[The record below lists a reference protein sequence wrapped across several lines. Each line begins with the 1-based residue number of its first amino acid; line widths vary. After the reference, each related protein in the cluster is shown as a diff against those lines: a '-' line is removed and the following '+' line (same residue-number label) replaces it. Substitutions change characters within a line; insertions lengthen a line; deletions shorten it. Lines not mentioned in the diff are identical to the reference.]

1 MSSRLSVTRML
12 FTVLTQLAQNPTWAV
27 VTVATFFL
35 SIVIAITVHE
45 FSHAWSA
52 YLLGDTTAKSQ
63 GRLTLNPVAH
73 LDPAGTALIIIAG
86 FGWGKPT
93 PVNPSYFRSGV
104 QLGTAMV
111 ALAGPMSNI
120 AVASILGILV
130 KLGVIG
136 FGAVGFSLFS
146 GQNVIEYFV
155 GSIIFINL
163 LLAAFNLLPIAPL
176 DGFKVVLGVLP
187 KTHALK
193 WASLEPYGALILLGI
208 IGLSFFAPGLSILP
222 LIIRPIVNVLSMI
235 VLGGEIWR

>member
-1 MSSRLSVTRML
+1 MSSRLVVTRML
-12 FTVLTQLAQNPTWAV
+12 FTVLTQLAENPMWAV

-35 SIVIAITVHE
+35 SIVIAITIHE

-52 YLLGDTTAKSQ
+52 YLLGDNTAKSQ
-63 GRLTLNPVAH
+63 GRLTLNPAAH

-111 ALAGPMSNI
+111 ALAGPMSNTVI
-120 AVASILGILV
+120 ASILGILV
-130 KLGVIG
+130 KLGIVG

-146 GQNVIEYFV
+146 GQNIIEYLV

-176 DGFKVVLGVLP
+176 DGFKVVLGILP
-187 KTHALK
+187 KAHALK
-193 WASLEPYGALILLGI
+193 WARLEPYGALMLLGI
-208 IGLSFFAPGLSILP
+208 IALSFFAPALSVLP
-222 LIIRPIVNVLSMI
+222 LVIRPIVNILSLI
-235 VLGGEIWR
+235 VIGGEIWP

>member
-1 MSSRLSVTRML
+1 M
-12 FTVLTQLAQNPTWAV
+12 
-27 VTVATFFL
+27 
-35 SIVIAITVHE
+35 
-45 FSHAWSA
+45 
-52 YLLGDTTAKSQ
+52 
-63 GRLTLNPVAH
+63 
-73 LDPAGTALIIIAG
+73 
-86 FGWGKPT
+86 
-93 PVNPSYFRSGV
+93 
-104 QLGTAMV
+104 
-111 ALAGPMSNI
+111 
-120 AVASILGILV
+120 V

-193 WASLEPYGALILLGI
+193 WARLEPYGALILLGI

-235 VLGGEIWR
+235 VLGGEIWP